1 MWKGFLSWRL
11 LLRNRL
17 FALTILFSLAIGMG
31 SLGAAFSCFEV
42 LFLRAL
48 PGVRGADRVLALATE
63 VRTGSL
69 LLPVSYPNYLDLR
82 DQSTSFSP
90 LAASQRIQVAFTDRG
105 EAEQVRGEMVSAS
118 YFTALGVEPR
128 LGRFFLPQEDRFPG
142 AEPVVVLSEEL
153 WRRRFGADPRIVGRA
168 VGINGRPYTVVGIA
182 GGGFR
187 GVDLLSRTELW
198 VPLAMYRQVSSTPAL
213 AEQRDNQTL
222 QLIGRLRPGITA
234 RRAAVEVASL
244 SARLVSAFPLDNRD
258 QRIISLSLSSARLR
272 PKGNAILFR
281 VSTFLIGI
289 GALLLLV
296 ICSNVASLAL
306 VRALGRLDE
315 FALRSSL
322 GASRGQ
328 LLKEVAAEG
337 LPLVLLA
344 LPLGLLATRAE
355 IWLLWK
361 FRPPFLPADLLLQP
375 LDGRALALLLL
386 VGFASGALLWLA
398 PALQIRHLSLARAI
412 RSRTDLQSGSDHAF
426 SMRRL
431 IVIAEVA
438 LSFVALSSST
448 YSLVRL
454 RESQQVNPGFDT
466 SRLLT
471 VAFDLRGL
479 DLTPPDAKQ
488 LRDRFR
494 ERVSALP
501 GVQSVAYS
509 SERLLGGAQL
519 MHDVVAVD
527 HDDAPSVIPSSLV
540 EPEYF
545 ATVGITL
552 RAGRVFSTHDTTGSP
567 PVAIVNKTM
576 ANQLW
581 PGGNAIG
588 KRLLL
593 DTEKVPLE
601 VVGVVA
607 NSMLSGIDEVPHP
620 FLYLPLSQRDST
632 RLALSVQVEGDPHRY
647 PERLKRATRDITPGL
662 PMGIEPVSVTLDQ
675 TLWWPRAM
683 VGLLTLMSALTLF
696 VAGTGLYGVTAYV
709 SRRRRAEIGLR
720 LALGARRLSIF
731 GLIIREGLEI
741 FAIGATLG
749 SLAAFATAH
758 WQAGPSWT
766 ALLTLASIAASGL
779 LLLVVTLLA
788 ELLPALQAVRT
799 EPSTVLKGSP

>member
-11 LLRNRL
+11 LIRDRL
-17 FALTILFSLAIGMG
+17 FALTVLFSLAIGMG
-31 SLGAAFSCFEV
+31 SLGAACSCFEA

-69 LLPVSYPNYLDLR
+69 LLPVSYLNYRDLR

-90 LAASQRIQVAFTDRG
+90 LAASQVIQVAFADRG

-128 LGRFFLPQEDRFPG
+128 LGRLFLPQEDRIAG

-153 WRRRFGADPRIVGRA
+153 WRRRFGADPHIVGRP
-168 VGINGRPYTVVGIA
+168 VGINGRPYIVIGIA
-182 GGGFR
+182 SGGFR

-198 VPLAMYRQVSSTPAL
+198 VPLAMYRQVSPTPSL
-213 AEQRDNQTL
+213 VEQRDNQTL
-222 QLIGRLRPGITA
+222 QILGRLRPSVTA
-234 RRAAVEVASL
+234 QRAAAEIASL
-244 SARLVSAFPLDNRD
+244 SARLVSAFPADNRD
-258 QRIISLSLSSARLR
+258 QRIVSLPLSSARLR
-272 PKGNAILFR
+272 PKGKALLFR
-281 VSTFLIGI
+281 VSAFLVGI

-306 VRALGRLDE
+306 VRTLGRLDE
-315 FALRSSL
+315 LALRSSL

-328 LLKEVAAEG
+328 LLREISAEG
-337 LPLVLLA
+337 LPLALLA

-375 LDGRALALLLL
+375 LDGRVLALLLL
-386 VGFASGALLWLA
+386 ACLACSTLLWLA
-398 PALQIRHLSLARAI
+398 PALQVRHLNPARAI
-412 RSRTDLQSGSDHAF
+412 RSRTDLHLGSDRVF

-431 IVIAEVA
+431 IVIAEVG
-438 LSFVALSSST
+438 LSLIALSSAT
-448 YSLVRL
+448 YSLIRL
-454 RESQQVNPGFDT
+454 RELQQVDPGFDF

-479 DLTPPDAKQ
+479 NLTPPDAKQ
-488 LRDRFR
+488 LRDRIR

-509 SERLLGGAQL
+509 SDPLLRGAQI
-519 MHDVVAVD
+519 MRGVVVPD
-527 HDDAPSVIPSSLV
+527 HGDAPSFTPSSLV

-545 ATVGITL
+545 ATVGIAL
-552 RAGRVFSTHDTTGSP
+552 RAGRVFSAHDTTGSP
-567 PVAIVNKTM
+567 PVAIINKTM
-576 ANQLW
+576 ADRLW
-581 PGGNAIG
+581 PKGDAIG
-588 KRLLL
+588 KHLLL
-593 DTEKVPLE
+593 DTEKPPVE

-607 NSMLSGIDEVPHP
+607 DSMLSGIDEVPHP
-620 FLYLPLSQRDST
+620 FLYLPLAQREST
-632 RLALSVQVEGDPHRY
+632 RLALSVQVTGDPRSW
-647 PERLKRATRDITPGL
+647 PEHLERAIRDITPGL
-662 PMGIEPVSVTLDQ
+662 PLGIEPVSATLDR

-683 VGLLTLMSALTLF
+683 VGLLTLLSALTLF

-709 SRRRRAEIGLR
+709 SRRRRTEIGLR
-720 LALGARRLSIF
+720 LALGARRQSIF
-731 GLIIREGLEI
+731 GLVVREGLEI
-741 FAIGATLG
+741 FAAGATLG
-749 SLAAFATAH
+749 SLAAFAAAH

-766 ALLTLASIAASGL
+766 PFLTLASIAASGL